1 MAGAKLIEQ
10 VVHGG
15 VIYAAGTARADAQD
29 VPTGPW
35 WSEPVTDTKPEAADE
50 PVTDTKPDESWKND
64 DIKAY
69 AESHGIDLGEAKT
82 KADMLAAIND

>member
-1 MAGAKLIEQ
+1 MAAKLTEQ

-29 VPTGPW
+29 VPDGPW
-35 WSEPVTDTKPEAADE
+35 WSEPVEPEKAPE
-50 PVTDTKPDESWKND
+50 PVEPVEPDESWKND

-82 KADMLAAIND
+82 KADMLAAINS